1 MKKINSMVFGMAA
14 LVLMA
19 GCSGV
24 PKVKDV
30 SGPSEIIEHKG
41 TIFGVAQPEWVSE
54 VLEAP
59 DQKSLKKALGIDRHI
74 WVISKTGENLDFI
87 KNWADQ
93 VDARAEISASIQQGV
108 ADFTGARMQGEDS
121 DVEET
126 IERYSARAS
135 NIIIS
140 GLNKETDW
148 WVRGYTRVQKK
159 NEQEALK
166 RDAEQLGAFVPVLL
180 VGGDEA
186 AHVDE
191 GVFLGT
197 HRHAVGIT
205 EHLLADLLQGLV
217 GIAFLTRLDEV
228 GILDETGAIDV
239 DRHTIFVAEFAGLA
253 DVLHA
258 HRLTADG
265 VVGDSE
271 DKERHVALVLLQ
283 YLLEFL
289 EADITLERHFQLGV
303 VSLGHGDVDGKSLAA
318 FNVTLGSIEVGIAR
332 DDLTGFHQIAEQHV
346 FSGTAL
352 VSGDNILETS
362 EFCDG
367 ILHVVEGAGTAV
379 ALIAHH
385 HGTPLTVAHRAR
397 TRVGQQVNVNIVALQ
412 HENVVVRFK
421 KPLFSFFSCGFLDGL
436 HHLDF
441 PRFCKR

>member
-1 MKKINSMVFGMAA
+1 MKTINSMVFGMAA

-148 WVRGYTRVQKK
+148 WVRGYTRIQKK
-159 NEQEALK
+159 NEQEALYTYIVVYSMDEDLYQK
-166 RDAEQLGAFVPVLL
+166 QIKKAFNGENDKITQEL
-180 VGGDEA
+180 VE
-186 AHVDE
+186 
-191 GVFLGT
+191 
-197 HRHAVGIT
+197 
-205 EHLLADLLQGLV
+205 
-217 GIAFLTRLDEV
+217 
-228 GILDETGAIDV
+228 
-239 DRHTIFVAEFAGLA
+239 
-253 DVLHA
+253 
-258 HRLTADG
+258 
-265 VVGDSE
+265 
-271 DKERHVALVLLQ
+271 
-283 YLLEFL
+283 YLMNY
-289 EADITLERHFQLGV
+289 TV
-303 VSLGHGDVDGKSLAA
+303 VSAKD
-318 FNVTLGSIEVGIAR
+318 
-332 DDLTGFHQIAEQHV
+332 
-346 FSGTAL
+346 
-352 VSGDNILETS
+352 
-362 EFCDG
+362 
-367 ILHVVEGAGTAV
+367 
-379 ALIAHH
+379 
-385 HGTPLTVAHRAR
+385 
-397 TRVGQQVNVNIVALQ
+397 
-412 HENVVVRFK
+412 
-421 KPLFSFFSCGFLDGL
+421 
-436 HHLDF
+436 
-441 PRFCKR
+441 